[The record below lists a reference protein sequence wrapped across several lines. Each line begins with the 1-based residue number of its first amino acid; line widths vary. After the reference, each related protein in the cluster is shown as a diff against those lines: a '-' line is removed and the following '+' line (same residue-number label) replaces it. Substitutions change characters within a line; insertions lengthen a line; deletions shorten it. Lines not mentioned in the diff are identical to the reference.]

1 MRLSGCESMI
11 ELEVN
16 KVAEHRPLPCATR
29 KGLDSDDDRLV
40 LLVSAMPISR
50 PVRNESFT
58 KLALALSRS
67 N

>member
-1 MRLSGCESMI
+1 MI

-16 KVAEHRPLPCATR
+16 KVPEHKPLPCATR
-29 KGLDSDDDRLV
+29 KGLDSDDERLV
-40 LLVSAMPISR
+40 LLV
-50 PVRNESFT
+50 